1 MVGVIAEDLIIDS
14 KTQSFSET
22 DNKIKFDGGVNV
34 KYGDIRCVGDNADIT
49 VDKNNRLDTATIYNK
64 PYAYEIKNNKK
75 REVKANIL
83 KFSLLNKVIKA
94 EGDTQ
99 TIVTEGKTP
108 VAVINA
114 DCQEYDIKTNKMT
127 ASGSVAIKYK
137 DMRAFADRAII
148 STNGKGDLKRID
160 LVGRAKIDQA
170 KHHLIANHIVYDSD
184 AKQMTAMGNATT
196 TTVLDNG
203 KEFILKANYQNYNQQ
218 DGIFLANGSVRA
230 WYDDYFAKGPK
241 VVAYPDKVTKKI
253 NEVFNTDEGAR
264 YVGEFAIGVN
274 PYINKAMGDILF
286 DEKIAGS
293 IHFTPGACYEDAWN
307 GNESAI
313 HWDLVQIHTEEYGG
327 GEIWFD
333 DRLIRKNG
341 LFVIPELK
349 NLNPDYLK

>member
-1 MVGVIAEDLIIDS
+1 MNKKKFLIIFSILVIILCMVGVIAEDLIIDS

-170 KHHLIANHIVYDSD
+170 KHHLIANHFVYDSD
-184 AKQMTAMGNATT
+184 TKQMTAMGNATT

-253 NEVFNTDEGAR
+253 NEVFLLGRSMIKQNEKEISADKIKIIIEPKNFMAEGNVRTIIHQA
-264 YVGEFAIGVN
+264 GVSTK
-274 PYINKAMGDILF
+274 KAGF
-286 DEKIAGS
+286 
-293 IHFTPGACYEDAWN
+293 
-307 GNESAI
+307 
-313 HWDLVQIHTEEYGG
+313 
-327 GEIWFD
+327 
-333 DRLIRKNG
+333 
-341 LFVIPELK
+341 
-349 NLNPDYLK
+349 

>member
-1 MVGVIAEDLIIDS
+1 MNKKKFLIIFSILVIILCMVGVIAEDLIIDS

-170 KHHLIANHIVYDSD
+170 KHHLIANHFVYDSD

-253 NEVFNTDEGAR
+253 NEVFLMGRSMIRQNEKEISADKIKIIIEPKNFMAEGNVRTIIHQA
-264 YVGEFAIGVN
+264 GVSTK
-274 PYINKAMGDILF
+274 KAGF
-286 DEKIAGS
+286 
-293 IHFTPGACYEDAWN
+293 
-307 GNESAI
+307 
-313 HWDLVQIHTEEYGG
+313 
-327 GEIWFD
+327 
-333 DRLIRKNG
+333 
-341 LFVIPELK
+341 
-349 NLNPDYLK
+349 